1 MTGRWWIGLVS
12 VPWFLAASW
21 AVADAPVPLKIGVLT
36 DMNGPYAD
44 AAGEGSVAAARLAV
58 EDFGPTVLGR
68 PIEIVAADH
77 QNQPDVGTAIARRWF
92 DRDGVE
98 MVTDLTNS
106 AVALAVQA
114 LTRDKHRVDLVTS
127 TATTALTNKECSP
140 YGAHWTFDAY
150 ALSAGTARAV
160 VAEGGRTWFFITADY
175 TFGANL
181 EGTAAREIER
191 SGGKVLGHALAP
203 LNTGDF
209 ASQLLQ
215 AQASGAQVIGLANS
229 GADTANS
236 VKQAFEFGLGN
247 GHTLAAFLPFITD
260 IRAIGL
266 TTAQGLTLTTAF
278 YWDRATESRAWSQ
291 RFFTV
296 RNAMPT
302 MIQAGTYSAVLH
314 YLRAVQDA
322 ASSEADAVMPAL
334 RERPVND
341 AVFHDGHVRADGQ
354 VVHEMYLA
362 RVKAPAESRGP
373 WDIYN
378 IIRTIPG
385 DEAFPPL
392 AASTC
397 PHVHHGE

>member
-1 MTGRWWIGLVS
+1 MTDRWWMMLAV
-12 VPWFLAASW
+12 VPWLLVATWAAAETPS
-21 AVADAPVPLKIGVLT
+21 PLRIGVLT

-58 EDFGPTVLGR
+58 EDFGPIVVGR
-68 PIEIVAADH
+68 PIEILAADH
-77 QNQPDVGTAIARRWF
+77 QNQPDIGTAIARRWF

-106 AVALAVQA
+106 AVAIAVQA
-114 LTRDKHRVDLVTS
+114 LAREKHRVDLVTS

-140 YGAHWTFDAY
+140 FGAHWTFDAY

-175 TFGANL
+175 TFGTNL
-181 EGTAAREIER
+181 EATASHEIER

-247 GHTLAAFLPFITD
+247 RHTLAAFLPFITD

-266 TTAQGLTLTTAF
+266 NTAQGLTLTTAF
-278 YWDRATESRAWSQ
+278 YWDRTDESRAWSQ
-291 RFFTV
+291 RFFAV

-322 ASSEADAVMPAL
+322 GSTEADAVMSAL
-334 RERPVND
+334 RKRPIID
-341 AVFHDGHVRADGQ
+341 AVFQNGHVRTDGQ
-354 VVHEMYLA
+354 VVHEMYLV
-362 RVKAPAESRGP
+362 RVKAPPESKGS
-373 WDIYN
+373 WDVYKILR
-378 IIRTIPG
+378 IIPG
-385 DEAFPPL
+385 EEAFPPL
-392 AASTC
+392 ATSTC
-397 PHVHHGE
+397 PYVHGGE

>member
-1 MTGRWWIGLVS
+1 MTGRWWIMVVS

-21 AVADAPVPLKIGVLT
+21 AADAPAPLKIGVLT

-58 EDFGPTVLGR
+58 EDFGPTVFGR

-114 LTRDKHRVDLVTS
+114 LARDKHRVDLVTS

-181 EGTAAREIER
+181 EGTAAR
-191 SGGKVLGHALAP
+191 
-203 LNTGDF
+203 GDRTQRRQG
-209 ASQLLQ
+209 ARPCVGA
-215 AQASGAQVIGLANS
+215 AQY
-229 GADTANS
+229 
-236 VKQAFEFGLGN
+236 
-247 GHTLAAFLPFITD
+247 
-260 IRAIGL
+260 R
-266 TTAQGLTLTTAF
+266 
-278 YWDRATESRAWSQ
+278 
-291 RFFTV
+291 
-296 RNAMPT
+296 
-302 MIQAGTYSAVLH
+302 
-314 YLRAVQDA
+314 
-322 ASSEADAVMPAL
+322 
-334 RERPVND
+334 
-341 AVFHDGHVRADGQ
+341 
-354 VVHEMYLA
+354 
-362 RVKAPAESRGP
+362 
-373 WDIYN
+373 
-378 IIRTIPG
+378 
-385 DEAFPPL
+385 
-392 AASTC
+392 
-397 PHVHHGE
+397 

>member
-1 MTGRWWIGLVS
+1 V
-12 VPWFLAASW
+12 AACS
-21 AVADAPVPLKIGVLT
+21 AAAEAPAPLRIGVLT

-58 EDFGPTVLGR
+58 RDFGPTVLGR

-77 QNQPDVGTAIARRWF
+77 QNQPDVGAAIARRWF

-106 AVALAVQA
+106 AVAIAVQA
-114 LTRDKHRVDLVTS
+114 LAREKHRVDLVTS

-140 YGAHWTFDAY
+140 YGVHWTFDSY

-181 EGTAAREIER
+181 EATATRQIEA
-191 SGGKVLGHALAP
+191 SGGKVLGHAVAP

-215 AQASGAQVIGLANS
+215 AQASGAQVIGFANS

-236 VKQAFEFGLGN
+236 VKQAFEFGLGSSY
-247 GHTLAAFLPFITD
+247 TLAAFLPFITD

-266 TTAQGLTLTTAF
+266 STAQGLTLTTAF
-278 YWDRATESRAWSQ
+278 YWDRTDESRTLAQ
-291 RFFTV
+291 RFFAV
-296 RNAMPT
+296 RKAMPT

-314 YLRAVQDA
+314 YLRTVRDA
-322 ASSEADAVMPAL
+322 GSSDPDAVMPAL
-334 RERPVND
+334 RKRPVDD

-354 VVHEMYLA
+354 MVHDMYLA
-362 RVKAPAESRGP
+362 RVKAPVQSNGP
-373 WDIYN
+373 WDIYT
-378 IIRTIPG
+378 IVRTIPA

-392 AASTC
+392 EASTC
-397 PHVHHGE
+397 PYVQAGG